1 MYQPIDFALW
11 GSWNYQDYIRSE
23 AWKARKAEAIH
34 KAGYKCSKCGNIG
47 KLECHHNAYNR
58 LGAELDSDL
67 LVVCEKCHKK
77 IHNLRKGGE

>member
-1 MYQPIDFALW
+1 M
-11 GSWNYQDYIRSE
+11 NYIEYIHSE
-23 AWKARKAEAIH
+23 AWRSRAAEAIR

-67 LVVCEKCHKK
+67 DVLCDSCHKQ
-77 IHNLRKGGE
+77 IHNLKGVNDGKKMY